1 MLLGSKIQPNY
12 ELYVKKEEK
21 KLIFSI
27 VYRSFTIRI
36 LKGENLCYILQP
48 KRWVIYTPTQSY

>member
-21 KLIFSI
+21 KLIFSV

-48 KRWVIYTPTQSY
+48 KR